1 LVFEPAFGTEP
12 VIAEDD
18 GNVDVAFTSANFTL
32 SESATYG
39 WTFKVVRGTNTVANA
54 LVSLIE
60 SAQTSIHIASGHLR
74 SRPVAEAL
82 MHKMAATPGIDLRI
96 LTDGQEY
103 IGKTTH
109 FEQMEE
115 LDACVGAAEGN
126 EAKEDACSDNNF
138 YYGYL
143 LDQAGIALRYKYY
156 AYRWDYSYADQ
167 MHHKFF
173 VVDGERIATGSYNLS
188 DNAEHN
194 TLENMVFLDD
204 AAAPGI
210 AARYEAEFE
219 RLWSLGQQADLYR
232 KYMDDVDNGSGPLPI
247 VFEPMALEWAQI
259 ADLKRAVV
267 TACPDVNS
275 EPFRTEPEKHQSCS
289 R

>member
-1 LVFEPAFGTEP
+1 MADYAQRHYGLA
-12 VIAEDD
+12 
-18 GNVDVAFTSANFTL
+18 SATL
-32 SESATYG
+32 SPRVIVVHFTESDTWQSAFAT
-39 WTFKVVRGTNTVANA
+39 FSTNVANRGE
-54 LVSLIE
+54 L
-60 SAQTSIHIASGHLR
+60 
-74 SRPVAEAL
+74 
-82 MHKMAATPGIDLRI
+82 PG
-96 LTDGQEY
+96 TCAHY
-103 IGKTTH
+103 
-109 FEQMEE
+109 
-115 LDACVGAAEGN
+115 V
-126 EAKEDACSDNNF
+126 
-138 YYGYL
+138 